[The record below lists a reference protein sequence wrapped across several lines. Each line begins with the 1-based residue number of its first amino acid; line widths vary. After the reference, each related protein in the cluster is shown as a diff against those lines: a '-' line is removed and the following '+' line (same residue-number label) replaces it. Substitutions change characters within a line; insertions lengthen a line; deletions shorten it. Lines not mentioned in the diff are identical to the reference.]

1 MKLHDLYY
9 FRKLAETKSFTQ
21 TAEAFYISQPSISTA
36 LKRLETEFGT
46 SLINRDRSSKSVELT
61 EIGELFFERAIKI
74 TDLIE
79 QTKKDMDNL
88 TSKSV
93 SLGFLPTIG
102 GHFLPQIMPQ
112 LTQYLSDLKLV
123 EEESS
128 DAMYEMVKLGEVTA
142 AIVGSDRKKIADRQL
157 IQVPIAQKKLHLWI
171 SPDHPLAGYKRIN
184 SRMLKETHFVTLAK
198 GYTHQ
203 RIFEQWAK
211 DNQITDSHIHYTNE
225 IQTANSMI
233 ASGMTAGLM
242 IDLLV
247 RDRTDIIKQELTDA
261 PEFYVSLLI
270 NQEAIQ
276 SDRQRAFNDLLVETA
291 ENIFKNT

>member
-1 MKLHDLYY
+1 MKLQDLFYY
-9 FRKLAETKSFTQ
+9 RTLAETRSFTQ
-21 TAEAFYISQPSISTA
+21 TAEAFYISQPSISIA

-46 SLINRDRSSKSVELT
+46 SLISRDRSSKSVELT
-61 EIGELFFERAIKI
+61 EAGELLFEKSVEI

-79 QTKKDMDNL
+79 QTKKEMHSL
-88 TSKSV
+88 GSQTV
-93 SLGFLPTIG
+93 TLGFLPTIG

-112 LTQYLSDLKLV
+112 LGEYLSDLKFV

-128 DAMYEMVKLGEVTA
+128 DAMYELVKKGEVSA
-142 AIVGSDRKKIADRQL
+142 AIVGSERQTLNDSHL
-157 IQVPIAQKKLHLWI
+157 IQLPIAQKQLHLWV
-171 SPDHPLAGYKRIN
+171 SPSHPLAGFKRIS

-211 DNQITDSHIHYTNE
+211 DHQIEDSYIHYSNE

-233 ASGMTAGLM
+233 ASGMSAGLM

-247 RDRTDIIKQELTDA
+247 RDRSDIVKLELTDA

-270 NQEAIQ
+270 NKQAKQSNRQEQ
-276 SDRQRAFNDLLVETA
+276 FNRKLAETVQKTF
-291 ENIFKNT
+291 N